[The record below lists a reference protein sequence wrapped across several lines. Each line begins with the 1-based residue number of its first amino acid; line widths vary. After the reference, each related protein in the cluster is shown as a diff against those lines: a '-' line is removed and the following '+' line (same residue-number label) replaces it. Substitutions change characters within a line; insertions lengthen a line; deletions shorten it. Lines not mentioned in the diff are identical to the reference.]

1 MNYLYPRG
9 HRCFWLHFG
18 GWRGLAPGLQPT
30 DTGLATTGDQ
40 ADDMVNGPVK
50 KVTLSE
56 TSGVTPL
63 PYLKPGREVGWIFKY
78 GEAVAIERH
87 EGETHSV
94 EDAT

>member
-1 MNYLYPRG
+1 V
-9 HRCFWLHFG
+9 
-18 GWRGLAPGLQPT
+18 APGLQPD
-30 DTGLATTGDQ
+30 DTGLATAGDQ

-50 KVTLSE
+50 KVTASD
-56 TSGVTPL
+56 TNGVTPL

-87 EGETHSV
+87 ECETRSS